1 MTEPIPLRPDRRP
14 ARSQPD
20 PSEQA
25 ATGRPERAPT
35 PPARESTLRRA
46 DVYSRP
52 VVDGREVRENA
63 WSRLR
68 AFVAYSLQSAGE
80 RKEAEVG
87 AQLAALPGPT
97 RSNTVAVISP
107 KGGVGKT
114 TSTFVLGNA
123 LASHMKLR
131 VLAIDANPDFG
142 TLASLAPD
150 SVRSDRSLV
159 DLLAEL
165 DRINSGPE
173 MRPYISQVPTGLHLL
188 AAPAHAEVMDEVT
201 PSHYGEILAFLGR
214 FYDVVLLDCGTGIG
228 DPLARFAVERS
239 DQTVVVST
247 PEWITA
253 SKVLGALR
261 QLRLERST
269 LVLNQAES
277 DATSRK
283 AVEAN
288 FRKERM
294 RHRVAIPYD
303 LRLRT
308 MLDSAT
314 YSLEGLDR
322 PVRLPVKRLA
332 LAVGE
337 QLV

>member
-1 MTEPIPLRPDRRP
+1 
-14 ARSQPD
+14 
-20 PSEQA
+20 
-25 ATGRPERAPT
+25 
-35 PPARESTLRRA
+35 
-46 DVYSRP
+46 
-52 VVDGREVRENA
+52 
-63 WSRLR
+63 
-68 AFVAYSLQSAGE
+68 
-80 RKEAEVG
+80 
-87 AQLAALPGPT
+87 
-97 RSNTVAVISP
+97 
-107 KGGVGKT
+107 
-114 TSTFVLGNA
+114 
-123 LASHMKLR
+123 
-131 VLAIDANPDFG
+131 
-142 TLASLAPD
+142 
-150 SVRSDRSLV
+150 
-159 DLLAEL
+159 
-165 DRINSGPE
+165 
-173 MRPYISQVPTGLHLL
+173 
-188 AAPAHAEVMDEVT
+188 MDEVT

-277 DATSRK
+277 DAASRK
-283 AVEAN
+283 VVEAN

>member
-14 ARSQPD
+14 ARSQAD

-123 LASHMKLR
+123 LAAEEPVPWRATLPSAPPDTAPRRGPRRDEVRPAKPKCARFLVAQRLDELEDASALPGFESR
-131 VLAIDANPDFG
+131 VGVPA
-142 TLASLAPD
+142 APD
-150 SVRSDRSLV
+150 
-159 DLLAEL
+159 
-165 DRINSGPE
+165 
-173 MRPYISQVPTGLHLL
+173 
-188 AAPAHAEVMDEVT
+188 
-201 PSHYGEILAFLGR
+201 
-214 FYDVVLLDCGTGIG
+214 
-228 DPLARFAVERS
+228 ER
-239 DQTVVVST
+239 Q
-247 PEWITA
+247 
-253 SKVLGALR
+253 
-261 QLRLERST
+261 
-269 LVLNQAES
+269 
-277 DATSRK
+277 
-283 AVEAN
+283 
-288 FRKERM
+288 
-294 RHRVAIPYD
+294 
-303 LRLRT
+303 
-308 MLDSAT
+308 
-314 YSLEGLDR
+314 
-322 PVRLPVKRLA
+322 
-332 LAVGE
+332 
-337 QLV
+337 